1 MRMERDFHMVKG
13 EGETSY
19 TTNSRLQQKALFEAK
34 PVVEEAV
41 RQVCSAFLRQNLVVC
56 DLGCG
61 SGDNTALIFLSEVIN
76 ASSGHNVVG
85 IQFFLNDLPGND
97 FNHVFQSVERFKNSV
112 TAYQNGE
119 RGFPFYIAGLS
130 GSYYTRLF
138 PSQSVHLFHSSYSL
152 HWHSQLPDGLD
163 GNKGNIYIAK
173 ATPLPVVKLY
183 QEQFQ
188 KDLMLFLELRYDELV
203 VGGQM
208 VLTFL
213 GRKEE
218 DVYGGNLNYLS
229 ELLAQSL
236 WSLVDK
242 GLVEEDKLNSFN
254 LPLYGASVG
263 EVKAAVKQTGLFDID
278 EIKLFESNWDPYDD
292 SEDDNVHDSIQS
304 GVNVAKCIRAVMETL
319 FVSHFGKS
327 ILDALFKEYASKVA
341 DYLEREKTKYSVIV
355 LSLQRR

>member
-1 MRMERDFHMVKG
+1 MERDFQMVKG
-13 EGETSY
+13 EGETNY
-19 TTNSRLQQKALFEAK
+19 TTNSRLQQKALLETK
-34 PVVEEAV
+34 PVLEEAV
-41 RQVCSAFLRQNLVVC
+41 RQVCSALLPPNLVVC

-61 SGDNTALIFLSEVIN
+61 SGDNTLIFLSEVIN
-76 ASSGHNVVG
+76 ASSGHNMVG

-97 FNHVFQSVERFKNSV
+97 FNHIFQSVERFKNSV
-112 TAYQNGE
+112 TTHHKGE
-119 RGFPFYIAGLS
+119 RLLPFYIAGIP

-163 GNKGNIYIAK
+163 GNKRNIYIAK
-173 ATPLPVVKLY
+173 ATSPPCVAQLY
-183 QEQFQ
+183 QKQFQ
-188 KDLMLFLELRYDELV
+188 KDMMLFLELRYDELV
-203 VGGQM
+203 VGGKM

-218 DVYGGNLNYLS
+218 DVYSGNLNYLY

-236 WSLVDK
+236 RSLVDK

-254 LPLYGASVG
+254 LPMYGPSIDEVRAS
-263 EVKAAVKQTGLFDID
+263 VKQTGLFDIN

-292 SEDDNVHDSIQS
+292 SEDDNVQDSIQS
-304 GVNVAKCIRAVMETL
+304 GVNVTKCLRVVMETI
-319 FVSHFGKS
+319 FVSHFGES
-327 ILDALFKEYASKVA
+327 ILDALFKEFAKKVA
-341 DYLEREKTKYSVIV
+341 EYLEREKTKYTVIV

>member
-1 MRMERDFHMVKG
+1 MSMERDFHMVEG
-13 EGETSY
+13 DGETSY
-19 TTNSRLQQKALFEAK
+19 TTNSRLQQKALFETK
-34 PVVEEAV
+34 SVLEEAV
-41 RQVCSAFLRQNLVVC
+41 RQVCSALLPPNLVVC

-61 SGDNTALIFLSEVIN
+61 PGDNTLIFLSEVIK
-76 ASSGHNVVG
+76 ASSSHNVPE

-97 FNHVFQSVERFKNSV
+97 FSHVFRSAERFKSSV
-112 TAYQNGE
+112 TACHKGE
-119 RGFPFYIAGLS
+119 RRLPFHIAGLS
-130 GSYYTRLF
+130 RSYYTRLF

-152 HWHSQLPDGLD
+152 HWRSQLPDGLD
-163 GNKGNIYIAK
+163 GNKRNIYIAK
-173 ATPLPVVKLY
+173 ATPLSVVKLY

-188 KDLMLFLELRYDELV
+188 KDLILFLELRYDELV

-218 DVYGGNLNYLS
+218 DLYSGNMNYLC

-236 WSLVDK
+236 QSLVEKD
-242 GLVEEDKLNSFN
+242 LVEEDKLNSFN
-254 LPLYGASVG
+254 LPIFGASID
-263 EVKAAVKQTGLFDID
+263 EVKAAIKQTGLFDIN

-292 SEDDNVHDSIQS
+292 SEDDNVQDNIQS

-319 FVSHFGKS
+319 FVSHFGES

-341 DYLEREKTKYSVIV
+341 EYLERDKAKYSVMV